1 MTLHHLLD
9 LRRLI
14 LTLAVAATSVTLINS
29 LHAIYAVQRA
39 ELISGALGANRVY
52 ASKLAEI
59 SDNFLHSAQTQLAYS
74 AGLLAPLMKN
84 DAALAN
90 EAKRLLSQTESFNS
104 VVIVNADGVII
115 SASPETLPVKGRK
128 LVTPSERQSLDAKRP
143 LVTEPFVSPS
153 GNYVISI
160 SQPIRAADGAY
171 LGYVAGSIYLEA
183 ANILNDIL
191 GKHYH
196 DDGSY
201 IYVVDRS
208 KTLIYHPEKHR
219 IGEKISGNPMIDAVV
234 LGKSG
239 AHEATNSKGTAML
252 AGFAP
257 IARSGW
263 GVVAQRPRESTLA
276 GLDHHVLNV
285 LAKILPIGLLTL
297 ILIWLTA
304 GSISKP
310 LRQLARSAGTMDSGN
325 SEATISGT
333 RSWYFEA
340 EQLKR
345 ALLKGVRLMHEKI
358 NQLRLD
364 SSTDP
369 MTGLLNRRGLQEIL
383 ERYEASGQSFSAITL
398 DIDHFK
404 NVNDTFGH
412 DVGDSVIR
420 KLAELMR
427 TSARKDDA
435 LCRVGGEEFLL
446 VLPDTDLSIAKE
458 VAERLRNHVAEHPIP
473 IVGSITISLGIAH
486 RPGSADTIES
496 VLKLADHALYT
507 AKRTGR
513 NQTVAA

>member
-1 MTLHHLLD
+1 
-9 LRRLI
+9 
-14 LTLAVAATSVTLINS
+14 
-29 LHAIYAVQRA
+29 
-39 ELISGALGANRVY
+39 
-52 ASKLAEI
+52 
-59 SDNFLHSAQTQLAYS
+59 
-74 AGLLAPLMKN
+74 
-84 DAALAN
+84 
-90 EAKRLLSQTESFNS
+90 
-104 VVIVNADGVII
+104 
-115 SASPETLPVKGRK
+115 
-128 LVTPSERQSLDAKRP
+128 
-143 LVTEPFVSPS
+143 
-153 GNYVISI
+153 
-160 SQPIRAADGAY
+160 
-171 LGYVAGSIYLEA
+171 
-183 ANILNDIL
+183 
-191 GKHYH
+191 
-196 DDGSY
+196 
-201 IYVVDRS
+201 
-208 KTLIYHPEKHR
+208 
-219 IGEKISGNPMIDAVV
+219 
-234 LGKSG
+234 
-239 AHEATNSKGTAML
+239 ML

-263 GVVAQRPRESTLA
+263 GVVAQRPKEPTLA

-297 ILIWLTA
+297 VLIWLTA

-310 LRQLARSAGTMDSGN
+310 LRQLAHSAGSMDSGS

-333 RSWYFEA
+333 QSWYFEA

-345 ALLKGVRLMHEKI
+345 ALLKGVRLMHGKI

-369 MTGLLNRRGLQEIL
+369 MTGLLNRRGLQEVL

-446 VLPDTDLSIAKE
+446 ILPDTDLSIAKE
-458 VAERLRNHVAEHPIP
+458 VAERLRNLVAEHPIP

-486 RPGSADTIES
+486 RPDSADTIES
-496 VLKLADHALYT
+496 VLKLADHALYK